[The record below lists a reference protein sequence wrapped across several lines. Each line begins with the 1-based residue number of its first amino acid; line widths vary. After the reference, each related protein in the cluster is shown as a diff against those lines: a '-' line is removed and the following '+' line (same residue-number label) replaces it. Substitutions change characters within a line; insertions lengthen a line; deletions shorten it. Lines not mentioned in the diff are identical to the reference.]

1 MTSRSGRIAVLVAFV
16 AVAAILFVVLRDDGG
31 SGDADATTA
40 EQVEAQATEPADA
53 PPPEPAV
60 EVIEIRDGAPVGG
73 VKELTFAKG
82 DRVQIR
88 VKLDGPQEDV
98 HIHGYEIERL
108 NPVGSAEFD
117 FTADLEGIFE
127 LEAHGPDGDIVLA
140 EIRVEPA

>member
-31 SGDADATTA
+31 SGDSEATTT
-40 EQVEAQATEPADA
+40 EQVQAQATQPADA
-53 PPPEPAV
+53 PPPEPAP
-60 EVIEIRDGAPVGG
+60 EVIEVRDGAPVGG
-73 VKELTFAKG
+73 VKELTFVKG
-82 DRVQIR
+82 DRVRIK

-108 NPVGSAEFD
+108 NPTGSAEFD

>member
-31 SGDADATTA
+31 SGDSEATTT
-40 EQVEAQATEPADA
+40 EQVQAQATQPADA
-53 PPPEPAV
+53 PPPEPAP
-60 EVIEIRDGAPVGG
+60 EVIEVRDGAPVGG
-73 VKELTFAKG
+73 VKELTFVKG
-82 DRVQIR
+82 DRVRIK

-108 NPVGSAEFD
+108 NPTASAEFD

>member
-16 AVAAILFVVLRDDGG
+16 AGAAILFVVLRDDGG
-31 SGDADATTA
+31 SGDSEATT
-40 EQVEAQATEPADA
+40 EQVQAQATQPADA
-53 PPPEPAV
+53 PPPEPAP
-60 EVIEIRDGAPVGG
+60 EVIEVRDGAPVGG
-73 VKELTFAKG
+73 VKELTFVKG
-82 DRVQIR
+82 DRVRIE

-108 NPVGSAEFD
+108 NPTGSAEFD